1 MRKMKPSIEVLE
13 EIQTT
18 QSKKDERKPFT
29 SKQTQK
35 CIKRFLRKAGLVG
48 VGGGGSL
55 ISSPEGGLLI
65 GVVIELKLPMIA
77 VKL

>member
-1 MRKMKPSIEVLE
+1 MVDIIELLVLFKNHGLYYMRKMKPSIEVLE

-35 CIKRFLRKAGLVG
+35 CIKRFLCKAGLVG
-48 VGGGGSL
+48 VGGGQG
-55 ISSPEGGLLI
+55 
-65 GVVIELKLPMIA
+65 A
-77 VKL
+77 

>member
-48 VGGGGSL
+48 VGGGSL

>member
-1 MRKMKPSIEVLE
+1 MYQEVPS
-13 EIQTT
+13 QG
-18 QSKKDERKPFT
+18 RA
-29 SKQTQK
+29 
-35 CIKRFLRKAGLVG
+35 CWR
-48 VGGGGSL
+48 GGGHL